1 MAITEKTRLELYLR
15 LEEIL
20 GPDQANTL
28 MEHLP
33 PVGWADVATTDDLLQ
48 LEARLDTKIDG
59 VESRLDA
66 RIDGVA
72 SRLDS
77 VEGRLDAKIDGWGTR
92 LDAKIDGVESRL
104 TVAIANLS
112 AEMHSTLRT
121 NTYLTIGAVAA
132 VGGLIS
138 ATVSLA

>member
-1 MAITEKTRLELYLR
+1 MAITEKSRHELYLR

-20 GPDQANTL
+20 GPEQANTL
-28 MEHLP
+28 MTHLP
-33 PVGWADVATTDDLLQ
+33 PVGWADVATKDDLHQ
-48 LEARLDTKIDG
+48 LEARLGSRIDGVDLRLDAKIDG

-66 RIDGVA
+66 
-72 SRLDS
+72 
-77 VEGRLDAKIDGWGTR
+77 
-92 LDAKIDGVESRL
+92 KIDGVEARL

-132 VGGLIS
+132 MGGLIS